1 MQKILIIGGAGFIG
15 YHLAKK
21 LKNKFKIDLIDNFSR
36 GYQDKDLIKLLKDK
50 NIKLLNIDF
59 VKNQNNFKKISKN
72 YSYIFHFAAIVG
84 VKNVLNEPYDVLAK
98 NFLLLKNAIYIASK
112 QKNLKRFIFTSSSEV
127 YYGTLKNYG
136 LKFPTKEN
144 TNLSALN
151 LKDKRGTYML
161 SKIYGEAMCAQSGL
175 PYTIVRPHNFYG
187 PRMGLSHV
195 VPELLKKAHFSKNKK
210 ISIFSPSHRRNFCYI
225 EDGINLILSLIYK
238 KKSLH
243 ETFNVGHKQRDITI
257 NNLAKRIIK
266 ITNKKLKIK
275 KEKDIYQSPSRRLPD
290 VAKALKLTSF
300 KYKYN
305 LDLGLK
311 LTYEWYSTNIFNK

>member
-1 MQKILIIGGAGFIG
+1 MRKILIIGGAGFIG
-15 YHLAKK
+15 YHLTKK
-21 LKNKFKIDLIDNFSR
+21 LKNKFKIDIIDNFSR
-36 GYQDKDLIKLLKDK
+36 GHRDRELIELLKDK

-59 VKNQNNFKKISKN
+59 LSNSNNIKKMSKN
-72 YSYIFHFAAIVG
+72 YSYIFHLAAIVG
-84 VKNVLNEPYDVLAK
+84 VKNVLSAPYDVLSK

-112 QKNLKRFIFTSSSEV
+112 QKNLKRFVFTSTSEV

-144 TNLSALN
+144 TKLSTLN
-151 LKDKRGTYML
+151 LEDKRGTYML

-175 PYTIVRPHNFYG
+175 PFTIVRPHNFYG

-210 ISIFSPSHRRNFCYI
+210 INIFSPSHRRNFCYI
-225 EDGINLILSLIYK
+225 EDGINLILSLIFK
-238 KKSLH
+238 QQSLR
-243 ETFNVGHKQRDITI
+243 ETFNVGSKQKDITI
-257 NNLAKRIIK
+257 NNLAKKILK
-266 ITNKKLKIK
+266 ITKKKLKIK
-275 KEKDIYQSPSRRLPD
+275 KEKDIYQSPPRRLPD
-290 VAKALKLTSF
+290 VSKVLKFTSF

-311 LTYEWYSTNIFNK
+311 LTYEWYSKNIFNK